1 MITRS
6 YDVEHADE
14 RKEFIETLEEAYRDT
29 DWRSIGGFDTVDS
42 RYASEVRDLLL
53 TTMQFLLEFED
64 HHGACIQQLNDDIDE
79 VEYRERNLDA
89 KLSKIADWI
98 ADHTRLQ
105 KVTDII
111 NDHRDA
117 T

>member
-6 YDVEHADE
+6 YDVEHEQD

-53 TTMQFLLEFED
+53 TTMKFLLEFED
-64 HHGACIQQLNDDIDE
+64 HFGACIQQLSDDIDE
-79 VEYRERNLDA
+79 VEYRER
-89 KLSKIADWI
+89 KLEGKLGKIADWVE
-98 ADHTRLQ
+98 DHNRLRR
-105 KVTDII
+105 VTDII
-111 NDHRDA
+111 NDDRM
-117 T
+117 